1 MFPWQL
7 CIYIILIPMSAKV
20 KNQLIQSLKIW
31 IAIYPAITLIML
43 LFGRQLAALPI
54 YLRTLVLTLILVP
67 LMVFVLLPIVNALSK
82 RLLMSPE

>member
-1 MFPWQL
+1 MFARQL
-7 CIYIILIPMSAKV
+7 YICIILIPMNAKV

-67 LMVFVLLPIVNALSK
+67 LMVFVLLPTVNALSERFLK
-82 RLLMSPE
+82 PPE